1 MVGVI
6 FALGLEVGIA
16 NLMVVSR
23 LVAAFLELL
32 LKLVRGVRCALPE
45 RAKAT
50 TNRPLFQ
57 PPCKAATPSRYAAQL
72 ETPWTTLGIIAT
84 EKVPKGLHSIYQE
97 GGHPP

>member
-50 TNRPLFQ
+50 TIGLLVLLGLITAAVRWYRSHAPQRTGMMPRMTHEIEFEAFRPLSSQ
-57 PPCKAATPSRYAAQL
+57 
-72 ETPWTTLGIIAT
+72 
-84 EKVPKGLHSIYQE
+84 
-97 GGHPP
+97 